1 MYIRVNNNSS
11 QIINMDDYLLKKNLR
26 LFMDDIELKDLSD
39 GNNYYT
45 KDEIQ
50 DILNG
55 DLDLKN
61 YVTDDKLESLLS
73 NYMTSVT
80 LLYVQT
86 DDNQNPPDKN
96 SIEWSDSIPVVD
108 NEKYLWQLI
117 QIGKPGI
124 FERTNPVCISGP
136 QKGNEDEEEEI
147 AIVNLIDIK
156 PSWCLNNN
164 GDWSLEIYPT
174 EYDEVWMRN
183 ELFWDDGNITY
194 TEPVKDQLYEIT
206 KDILL
211 RLITVEEN
219 ITDLK
224 ENSVSIE
231 KLQELTNHD
240 DSNLLKNGNFYNR
253 TTDWTLFGTG
263 NNIPRLQN
271 KSEFPHG
278 AAIVF
283 QGELQHAQSLNQFAY
298 PLTNVEGIEYTFSC
312 MVQCDDA
319 YDGYEQPFYGL
330 KVKVNYKGREES
342 INETFTAEIEHI
354 DNTWNRLHVTFT
366 VNRQVEDFLCSFYV
380 SDTTKTIRVSE
391 FQLTQGTLIRPFK
404 PSFKEIFEKLYSDS
418 IDINLS
424 NYALLEDIPIKLS
437 ELENDMD
444 FLMEIPDEY
453 ITEDELQQALDG
465 LQLETP
471 EVTPTIT
478 KVSELEND
486 SAFISYFDIY
496 VKDENGDF
504 ILDENGNYIIEKYAS
519 YNSVEELQNQIKEI
533 NNKNYLTEHQDI
545 SHLALKSE
553 VEELRNEIKQ
563 LHKIIEEL
571 KNNVPEQPEVIIA
584 TVDEAIVDNCYTA
597 DSEDK

>member
-1 MYIRVNNNSS
+1 MYIRVNNSS

-55 DLDLKN
+55 DLELKN

-73 NYMTSVT
+73 DYITSVT

-96 SIEWSDSIPVVD
+96 SIEWSDSIPVID
-108 NEKYLWQLI
+108 NEKYLWQLV
-117 QIGKPGI
+117 QVGKPGT

-136 QKGNEDEEEEI
+136 QKVNEEEEI
-147 AIVNLIDIK
+147 VIVNLIDIK

-183 ELFWDDGNITY
+183 ELFWDDGSITY

-206 KDILL
+206 KDILS
-211 RLITVEEN
+211 RLINVEEN

-224 ENSVSIE
+224 ENSISIE
-231 KLQELTNHD
+231 KLQEVIDCD
-240 DSNLLKNGNFYNR
+240 DSNLLKNGDFYNR
-253 TTDWTLFGTG
+253 TNDWSIFGSG
-263 NNIPRLQN
+263 GNIPRLQS
-271 KSEFPHG
+271 KPEFPHG

-298 PLTNVEGIEYTFSC
+298 PLTNVEGVEYTFSC

-330 KVKVNYKGREES
+330 KVKVNYQGRDES
-342 INETFTAEIEHI
+342 INETFTAEVEHI

-391 FQLTQGTLIRPFK
+391 FQLTQGALVRPFK
-404 PSFKEIFEKLYSDS
+404 PNFKEILEKVYSDP
-418 IDINLS
+418 IDVNLS
-424 NYALLEDIPIKLS
+424 DYALLEDIPIKLS
-437 ELENDMD
+437 ELENDMG
-444 FLMEIPDEY
+444 FLMEVPDEY
-453 ITEDELQQALDG
+453 ITEDEL
-465 LQLETP
+465 
-471 EVTPTIT
+471 
-478 KVSELEND
+478 
-486 SAFISYFDIY
+486 
-496 VKDENGDF
+496 
-504 ILDENGNYIIEKYAS
+504 
-519 YNSVEELQNQIKEI
+519 

-553 VEELRNEIKQ
+553 IEELRNEIAQ

-571 KNNVPEQPEVIIA
+571 KNNVPEQPEIIIA
-584 TVDEAIVDNCYTA
+584 TVDEATVDNCYTA
-597 DSEDK
+597 DSEDN